1 MPGIP
6 DTARSEEGCRGVYLL
21 TNPRSASNLFQTMMS
36 KQPGYQNSGYKLF
49 DAGFASLTQLEKG
62 PLGQWPQ
69 EERESLYDAFQA
81 GFDSLQDELEDAQ
94 KNGKQVF
101 LKEHA
106 MHLSGPEK
114 MFTHVY
120 SSDKVEPLRLHER
133 GLVNSSYTNPTSLPD
148 SVLLSMRPIIQIRN
162 PILMY
167 PSMVRAVSKAM
178 GPMHP
183 GQPMLAFILTLR
195 HSRTLYDWYANHGG
209 NLQPQVID
217 ADDIINDKAAVRHVC
232 LMTGLDPDSVVYEWE
247 EREEPDPRKA
257 AFLSTINASKG
268 IIPGLAARG
277 VDFET
282 EKEKWK
288 AEFGEED
295 GEDLAKA
302 VLESMADYKYLLSK
316 RTYISSKYD

>member
-1 MPGIP
+1 
-6 DTARSEEGCRGVYLL
+6 
-21 TNPRSASNLFQTMMS
+21 MS

-49 DAGFASLTQLEKG
+49 DAGFASLSQLEKG
-62 PLGQWPQ
+62 PLGQRPQ
-69 EERESLYDAFQA
+69 EERKALYNAYQA
-81 GFDSLQDELEDAQ
+81 GFDSLQDEIEDAQ

-106 MHLSGPEK
+106 INLAGPDK

-133 GLVNSSYTNPTSLPD
+133 GLVNSSYTNPTCLPD
-148 SVLLSMRPIIQIRN
+148 SILLSMRPIIQIRN

-178 GPMHP
+178 GTMRPR
-183 GQPMLAFILTLR
+183 QPMLEFILTLR
-195 HSRTLYDWYANHGG
+195 HSRALYDWYLEQGG
-209 NLQPQVID
+209 NLQPQVLD
-217 ADDIINDKAAVRHVC
+217 ADDIINDRAAVRHVC
-232 LMTGLDPDSVVYEWE
+232 LMTGLDPDSVLYEWE

-268 IIPGLAARG
+268 IIPSLAAKG

-302 VLESMADYKYLLSK
+302 VLASMADYKYLLSK
-316 RTYISSKYD
+316 RTYISSKRD